1 MERPVLPGWNLRNAG
16 RAAAAGGLLLLVACG
31 GGGDGGT
38 PSAPRAVTVTP
49 AISSVSQPIN
59 GTPPVVGL
67 TIHIDTAY
75 QNDYLFARYST
86 DGIAT
91 LSGSLT
97 SATDGAITLVMKAPG
112 ALTKGVHAD
121 TIDLRLCSDSPCN
134 TPIAGATASATI
146 NYTVTAPLPGSEPS
160 IQFTPTAIVRT
171 DHPIL
176 GLASTLPAPGPS
188 SVVTFDMNNIGV
200 TPNVQVGSYTTNA
213 VTSVGLVGYSSS
225 SQLPRP
231 QGSLSVQFN
240 PALNLPLGSYHDSI
254 TVVACLD
261 PNCVNPLPGSPF
273 TIPVDYT
280 LSNTISVG
288 GANGYTWQP
297 LLAEGQFLA
306 WSPTTGKLTA
316 TNPWIGP
323 QHPQTLVTSD
333 PVTLQAGAYVP
344 LPGAPTAL
352 ALSPDGS
359 HAYVGTYDSQT
370 GGSRIQKV
378 RLADGVVVGNV
389 FIDTYQGVD
398 EIILAPGAGEL
409 VAVATHVDYTLHD
422 LHLVDMATLTKL
434 DTSGVTA
441 TQSNTVLSPAW
452 GSDAGTLYAY
462 DAYSD
467 ALCTFHPSGGQLG
480 MPTCLTAD
488 LAGTYTGGS
497 HVRYSGGRLYESH
510 GGIYDLASGQLQ
522 PQVVLPMANGSQP
535 NNPRYSMLDIDSA
548 NHRAYYLYSDGGP
561 TTLGV
566 VDLNTMQMT
575 GSLALNAFGATS
587 IVRFGRDGLAYATDG
602 HFVGILTGPF
612 VVP

>member
-1 MERPVLPGWNLRNAG
+1 M
-16 RAAAAGGLLLLVACG
+16 AGGLFLLAACG
-31 GGGDGGT
+31 GGGDGG
-38 PSAPRAVTVTP
+38 SAPPPRALTFSQP
-49 AISSVSQPIN
+49 ATSITQPIN
-59 GTPPVVGL
+59 GTPPVVSL
-67 TIHIDTAY
+67 AFHIDPAF
-75 QNDYLFARYST
+75 QNDYVFARYST

-91 LSGSLT
+91 LSGSLA
-97 SATDGAITLVMKAPG
+97 SATEGTITLVMKAPG
-112 ALTKGVHAD
+112 ALSKGVHVD

-134 TPIAGATASATI
+134 TPIAGATATATI
-146 NYTVTAPLPGSEPS
+146 NYTVTAPLPGNEPS
-160 IQFTPTAIVRT
+160 IQFTPAAIVRT
-171 DHPIL
+171 EHPVQGIATSL
-176 GLASTLPAPGPS
+176 QPTGTASI
-188 SVVTFDMNNIGV
+188 VTFAMNNIGV
-200 TPNVQVGSYTTNA
+200 TPNVQVGSYTTTA
-213 VTSVGLVGYSSS
+213 VTGAGLVGYSSS

-231 QGSLSVQFN
+231 QGSIFVQFN
-240 PALNLPLGSYHDSI
+240 PALTLPLGTYHDSI

-261 PNCVNPLPGSPF
+261 PDCVNPLPGSPF

-280 LSNTISVG
+280 LSNTITVA
-288 GANGYTWQP
+288 GANGYTWQA
-297 LLAEGQFLA
+297 LLSEGQLLA

-323 QHPQTLVTSD
+323 SHPQTLVTSD
-333 PVTLQAGAYVP
+333 PATLQAGAYVR
-344 LPGAPTAL
+344 LPAPPTAL

-359 HAYVGTYDSQT
+359 HAYVGTYDAQT

-441 TQSNTVLSPAW
+441 VQSNTVLSPAW

-467 ALCTFHPSGGQLG
+467 ALCTFHPSAGQLG

-488 LAGTYTGGS
+488 LAGTQAGGS

-522 PQVVLPMANGSQP
+522 PRLVLPMANGSQP
-535 NNPRYSMLDIDSA
+535 SNPRYSMLDIDAA

-566 VDLNTMQMT
+566 VDLNTLQMT

-602 HFVGILTGPF
+602 HYIGIVTGPF